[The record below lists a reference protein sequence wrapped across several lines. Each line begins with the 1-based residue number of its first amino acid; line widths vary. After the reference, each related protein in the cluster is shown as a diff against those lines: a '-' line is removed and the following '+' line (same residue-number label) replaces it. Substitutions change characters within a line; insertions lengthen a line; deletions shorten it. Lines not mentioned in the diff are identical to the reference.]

1 MEVKADFRSV
11 CRLFR
16 NQTVTDRSFLH
27 DGFKRSRTATRNQRN
42 PRYTDLEFWAA
53 KKPTNHI
60 RSREFPV
67 VLR

>member
-1 MEVKADFRSV
+1 M
-11 CRLFR
+11 
-16 NQTVTDRSFLH
+16 TDRSFLH

-53 KKPTNHI
+53 KKPTNRI